1 MPLVQPTILNSNP
14 SVPSPNLDFHVR
26 PFTTTPVASSSNILP
41 SLNPPLVDLLRN
53 STSFSPL
60 GQSLATTLLMNKW
73 LPAQSTVSP
82 PSNFQSGM
90 TEMLKGFDQTSK
102 GMMRPCM
109 STVSDEEAS
118 QADTNAGS
126 RCSPNSEDSLK
137 SGKKSSATYL
147 TEDQA
152 REIYSLRPQ
161 AKLNKGA
168 SANFSYSRSLS
179 SKYGVDARTLRD
191 IWNRRTWVKAT
202 FDLWL
207 PSEVE

>member
-1 MPLVQPTILNSNP
+1 
-14 SVPSPNLDFHVR
+14 
-26 PFTTTPVASSSNILP
+26 
-41 SLNPPLVDLLRN
+41 
-53 STSFSPL
+53 
-60 GQSLATTLLMNKW
+60 
-73 LPAQSTVSP
+73 
-82 PSNFQSGM
+82 M

-207 PSEVE
+207 PSEVEQYKESFYEQYKNLPHANTGESDGPPLRIRGRPKGAKDSRPRKVHRQGRASPVS